1 MKIAELLQNDEY
13 DARVAI
19 SDDRW
24 LIGTNGIW
32 IVYER
37 KRHQRK
43 TRIIVETNSEDL
55 AVEKLIED

>member
-24 LIGTNGIW
+24 LVGTNGIW

-37 KRHQRK
+37 KRDQRK
-43 TRIIVETNSEDL
+43 TKILVETNSEDL